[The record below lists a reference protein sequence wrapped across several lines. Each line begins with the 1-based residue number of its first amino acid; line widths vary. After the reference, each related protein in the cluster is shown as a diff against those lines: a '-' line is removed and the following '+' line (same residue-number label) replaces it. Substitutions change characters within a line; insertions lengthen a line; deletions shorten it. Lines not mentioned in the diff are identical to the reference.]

1 MRNSQIYCFIL
12 CIWLFS
18 CQEVSKSLEETRE
31 KPSTKNFSIVID
43 INGIPEGKAYLNI
56 LDTQRLKKIDSVSL
70 SNSQFNFNGK
80 IDEPTLVWLTFDYTT
95 QGIPLILEATNITVI
110 GQVLNVKTAQIK
122 GGILNTS
129 YTAFKAESSL
139 FFSKIDRRYQRFQK
153 ARLENNIQELQLIHK
168 EISDIKA
175 AYLQFCITYVYKHP
189 DSFVSLI
196 ILNDLI
202 DEKVEKK
209 ILDEAFI
216 ACTTRLKK
224 NSFALKIAERINK
237 L

>member
-1 MRNSQIYCFIL
+1 VQKKEIPS
-12 CIWLFS
+12 
-18 CQEVSKSLEETRE
+18 SKNYSV
-31 KPSTKNFSIVID
+31 VIEMK
-43 INGIPEGKAYLNI
+43 GIPTGKAYLNI
-56 LDTQRLKKIDSVSL
+56 LDSQQLKKIDSASL
-70 SNSQFNFNGK
+70 TNNKYNFHGQIN
-80 IDEPTLVWLTFDYTT
+80 EPTLVWLTFDYSA
-95 QGIPLILEATNITVI
+95 QGIPLIIESTDITVI
-110 GQVLNVKTAQIK
+110 GQVLNVKEAQIN
-122 GGILNTS
+122 GGVINTS
-129 YTAFKAESSL
+129 YTAFKKESSL

-153 ARLENNIQELQLIHK
+153 ARLENNSQQLQLIHK

-209 ILDEAFI
+209 ILDDAFI
-216 ACTTRLKK
+216 ACTSRLKK
-224 NSFALKIAERINK
+224 NSFAQKIAERIRK

>member
-1 MRNSQIYCFIL
+1 MKNSQIFSFIL

-18 CQEVSKSLEETRE
+18 CQDIRTSLVQTKEKAPSKNYSL
-31 KPSTKNFSIVID
+31 VIEL
-43 INGIPEGKAYLNI
+43 NGITAGKAYLNI
-56 LDTQRLKKIDSVSL
+56 LDTQQLKKIDSASL
-70 SNSQFNFNGK
+70 ANNQFNFHGK
-80 IDEPTLVWLTFDYTT
+80 IDEPTLVWLTFDYSA
-95 QGIPLILEATNITVI
+95 QGIPLILEATDITII
-110 GQVLNVKTAQIK
+110 GEVLNVKEAKIK

-129 YTAFKAESSL
+129 YTAFKEESSL

-153 ARLENNIQELQLIHK
+153 ARLENNSQQLQLIHK

-202 DEKVEKK
+202 DEKVEKNV
-209 ILDEAFI
+209 LNDAFI
-216 ACTTRLKK
+216 ACTSRLKK
-224 NSFALKIAERINK
+224 NSFAQKIAERIRK